1 MFDIKKLVLAIAV
14 LGVSSLALAQSQS
27 LIETGKDFAD
37 ASLEGFSQGPA
48 LTTVSVGVDY
58 SEGKYG
64 EPVKSRTTTV
74 PLVIKHETGP
84 FTFKA
89 NIPWVTATGTRSGG
103 GDRATLIK
111 QTESGLGDVTL
122 SGFYTAYTNNTA
134 MFGIDIG
141 GKIKFATA
149 DKSKTLLTTGEN
161 DYSLQGDVYK
171 SFGPTTLFGTLGWT
185 KKGDPDFVDFRDPW
199 YTTLGVSY
207 RVGAATALGASYD
220 YRQKVTSR
228 GDPVSEAS
236 LFLTH
241 KFTKQLKMQAYLVG
255 GFSDASPDFGAGAV
269 ISAGF

>member
-1 MFDIKKLVLAIAV
+1 MFDIKKLLVGIAV
-14 LGVSSLALAQSQS
+14 LGVSSFALAQSQS
-27 LIETGKDFAD
+27 LIETGRDLAD
-37 ASLEGFSQGPA
+37 ASLEDFSQGPA

-64 EPVKSRTTTV
+64 EPDKSRTTTV

-84 FTFKA
+84 FTLKV
-89 NIPWVTATGTRSGG
+89 NIPWVTATGTRAAG
-103 GDRATLIK
+103 GDRATLTK

-122 SGFYTAYTNNTA
+122 SGFYTAYINNTA

-149 DKSKTLLTTGEN
+149 DKSKALLTTGEN

-185 KKGDPDFVDFRDPW
+185 KKGDPDFVDFRNPW

-207 RVGAATALGASYD
+207 RLGAATAMGASYD
-220 YRQKVTSR
+220 YRQKVTSS
-228 GDPVSEAS
+228 GDPISEAS

-241 KFTKQLKMQAYLVG
+241 KFTKQMKIQAYIVG
-255 GFSDASPDFGAGAV
+255 GFTDASPDIGGGAIISFG
-269 ISAGF
+269 F

>member
-1 MFDIKKLVLAIAV
+1 MFDIKNMVLAFAV
-14 LGVSSLALAQSQS
+14 LGVSSVAMGQSQS

-37 ASLEGFSQGPA
+37 ASLQDFSQGPA
-48 LTTVSVGVDY
+48 LTTVSLGVDY

-64 EPVKSRTTTV
+64 EPNKSRTTTV

-89 NIPWVTATGTRSGG
+89 NIPWVTATGTRSAG
-103 GDRATLIK
+103 GDRGTLTS

-161 DYSLQGDVYK
+161 DYSLQGDAYK

-207 RVGAATALGASYD
+207 RLGAATALGASYD
-220 YRQKVTSR
+220 YRQKVTSS
-228 GDPVSEAS
+228 GDPISEAS
-236 LFLTH
+236 LFLTY
-241 KFTKQLKMQAYLVG
+241 KFTKQLKMQAYMVG
-255 GFSDASPDFGAGAV
+255 GFTDASPDIGGGAV
-269 ISAGF
+269 ISVSF